1 MNDEARVE
9 VWVVDQVADGLAVLV
24 EDEDEIVVEVAAELL
39 GELAIEGAVLRVP
52 LGSVGEPEWGRAA
65 RDVQA
70 EEERLD
76 AARES
81 IEDLKKRD
89 PGGDVVL

>member
-1 MNDEARVE
+1 MNDETRVE

-24 EDEDEIVVEVAAELL
+24 EDEDEIVVQVASDLL
-39 GELAIEGAVLRVP
+39 GDMAIEGAVLRVP
-52 LGSVGEPEWGRAA
+52 LGSVGQPEWDLAT

-76 AARES
+76 AAREA
-81 IEDLKKRD
+81 IEDLKNRD